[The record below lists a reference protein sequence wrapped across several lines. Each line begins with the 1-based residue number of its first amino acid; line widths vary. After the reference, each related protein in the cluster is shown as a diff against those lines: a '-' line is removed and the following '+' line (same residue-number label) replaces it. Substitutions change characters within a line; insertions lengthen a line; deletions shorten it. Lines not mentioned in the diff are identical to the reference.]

1 MQDPLKDLLD
11 EQDKYEAKIA
21 KEERK
26 KREAAEAVRK
36 LKRKAASER
45 KAAERKARDHALIVL
60 GAVLAE
66 AITRDLDGADWE
78 AVDYEAVR
86 DFVGAADFRAYARDA
101 LRAPE
106 LEPAAAALRLRTW
119 EQTGQWVPEPGP
131 DGAGKAGAR

>member
-21 KEERK
+21 KGERK

-60 GAVLAE
+60 GAIVAA
-66 AITRDLDGADWE
+66 AISGGQKGDWE
-78 AVDYEAVR
+78 TVDYKAVR
-86 DFVGAADFRAYARDA
+86 DFVGTADFRAYARNE

-131 DGAGKAGAR
+131 DDAGGAGAR